1 MPIVVSD
8 TSPLRALSHL
18 GCLALLHDLFGEV
31 IVPPAVIAELEHPRS
46 KLPPLLIRGLPYVR
60 IESPRDQALV
70 NDLLDTLDPGES
82 EAIALALELRAD
94 LILVDDATAREVASH
109 RGLIALGVL
118 GTLLRAKQKGFLDTL
133 TPLIDRLQGELGFFV
148 SSSVRDQVL

>member
-1 MPIVVSD
+1 M
-8 TSPLRALSHL
+8 
-18 GCLALLHDLFGEV
+18 LLHDLFGEV

-82 EAIALALELRAD
+82 EAIALALNVRAD

-109 RGLIALGVL
+109 RGLIALAVL
-118 GTLLRAKQKGFLDTL
+118 GTLLCQAEGIPRHVDAADRSVTGRAGILCFFKCPGSSTVRM
-133 TPLIDRLQGELGFFV
+133 PENDRP
-148 SSSVRDQVL
+148 